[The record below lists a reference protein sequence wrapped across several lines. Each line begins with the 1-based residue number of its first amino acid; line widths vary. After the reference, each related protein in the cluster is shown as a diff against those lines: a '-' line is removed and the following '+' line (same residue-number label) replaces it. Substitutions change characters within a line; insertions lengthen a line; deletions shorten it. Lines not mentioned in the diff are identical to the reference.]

1 MVQKALVLKTF
12 PDNTAELSVQRKSAC
27 GGNCSGCERCNLRE
41 SIIRVTADN
50 DVGAVSGQMVLVE
63 TKTRQIFRFAVL
75 VYILPVIF
83 LLLGYAAAY
92 LMDLSEALCIL
103 AGFCFLLAGTAA
115 VMVMQRKKKN
125 DPVTYSI
132 TTVLEE
138 QK

>member
-27 GGNCSGCERCNLRE
+27 GGNCSGCEGCNLRE